1 MPPDG
6 RSLLAMSVLIFL
18 ALWPKTPQPAQVA
31 APYSSP
37 YLTGSTTLRRS
48 RHSPLRPLA
57 IAASA
62 VIASSTDPYDW
73 LASL

>member
-37 YLTGSTTLRRS
+37 YLTGSTYAATQPALPVTTAGYSRVCGDSQFDRS
-48 RHSPLRPLA
+48 L
-57 IAASA
+57 
-62 VIASSTDPYDW
+62 
-73 LASL
+73 